1 MGMGL
6 ELGLI
11 IGGLTFL
18 GYLGDKR
25 WGTEPWLALA
35 GALISTIGG
44 CYNLIKEAAKMPT
57 PGNTPGSKEPKPA
70 SKNASKKTT
79 ANPRDPNHDSTS
91 P

>member
-1 MGMGL
+1 MGL

-25 WGTEPWLALA
+25 WGTEPWLALT
-35 GALISTIGG
+35 GALLSTLGG

-57 PGNTPGSKEPKPA
+57 PGSKANANPDQRKHNTTPPE
-70 SKNASKKTT
+70 NASP
-79 ANPRDPNHDSTS
+79 NSPDP
-91 P
+91 